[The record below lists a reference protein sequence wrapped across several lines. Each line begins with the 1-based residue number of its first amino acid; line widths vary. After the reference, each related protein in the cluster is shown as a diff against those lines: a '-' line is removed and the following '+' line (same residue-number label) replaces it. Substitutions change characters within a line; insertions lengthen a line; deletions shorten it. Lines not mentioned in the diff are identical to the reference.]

1 VPLAALLQARPSAPS
16 RRRGGT
22 RTQTPAQRRVL
33 LAYIGLNAAL
43 DVVWLLTFGRSHPG
57 LVRERLRPGPGAK
70 EGFLKI
76 FVLYGLPYLGHY
88 VLAAL
93 DLGRCHWFRPVPVR
107 LQLAGLIGYFGAL
120 GVAMWATAV
129 NPFFSSAVRIQ
140 SERGQH
146 VITSGPY
153 RAVRHPGYAA
163 AIPLLISSA
172 LALGSWAALPPALV
186 WVATITRRTLLED
199 RLLRE
204 ELAGYPSYANRV
216 RYRLL
221 PGVW

>member
-1 VPLAALLQARPSAPS
+1 MVHRQS
-16 RRRGGT
+16 RE
-22 RTQTPAQRRVL
+22 QRRVL
-33 LAYIGLNAAL
+33 LAYVWLNVAL
-43 DVVWLLTFGRSHPG
+43 DVGWLLTFGRSHPD

-70 EGFLKI
+70 EGFLEVL
-76 FVLYGLPYLGHY
+76 VLYGLPYLAHY

-93 DLGRCHWFRPVPVR
+93 DLGRYHWFRPVPLR
-107 LQLAGLIGYFGAL
+107 LQLAGLIGYFAAL
-120 GVAMWATAV
+120 GVAMWATAA

-140 SERGQH
+140 SERGQQ
-146 VITSGPY
+146 VITTGPY
-153 RAVRHPGYAA
+153 RFVRHPGYAA
-163 AIPLLISSA
+163 AIPFLISSA

-204 ELAGYPSYANRV
+204 ELAGYTTYADRV

-221 PGVW
+221 PGLW